1 MGVVKSGLR
10 TRIDYRRRQ
19 FRLKAIRRGLL
30 GGEPQWIAVL
40 AGFAVVAVAN
50 KALKRG
56 PMPVLFS
63 ERLEPGQSIVITHYA
78 KGTEP
83 RVK

>member
-1 MGVVKSGLR
+1 MGVVKSGVR
-10 TRIDYRRRQ
+10 TRVDYRRRQ
-19 FRLKAIRRGLL
+19 LRLKAINRGLL
-30 GGEPQWIAVL
+30 KGEPQWIAVL
-40 AGFAVVAVAN
+40 AGFALVAVAN

-83 RVK
+83 GAK

>member
-1 MGVVKSGLR
+1 MGAIQRGLR
-10 TRIDYRRRQ
+10 TRVDYRRRQ

-40 AGFAVVAVAN
+40 AGFALVAVAN

-63 ERLEPGQSIVITHYA
+63 ERLEPGQSFLVTHYER
-78 KGTEP
+78 GTEP
-83 RVK
+83 RTK

>member
-1 MGVVKSGLR
+1 VSVIKGGIK
-10 TRIDYRRRQ
+10 TRVDYRRRQ

-30 GGEPQWIAVL
+30 GGEPQWIVVL
-40 AGFAVVAVAN
+40 AGFAAVAVAN

-63 ERLEPGQSIVITHYA
+63 ERLEPGQSIVVTHYA
-78 KGTEP
+78 RGTEP
-83 RVK
+83 RR